1 MQVIE
6 KLRDLAL
13 NRKLAAVSAI
23 MVVFTVAASSYAV
36 LELSHNG
43 SSSQGL
49 IVYSAD
55 AYVQESNTMLNGF
68 HNTTGYPVAPAI
80 GAGSY
85 SAARSIGQGAPAD
98 IFISVAQGALDR
110 SYLLSR
116 YSGWAVAFASDQL
129 VLAYSSA
136 TISNAPAKSV
146 IAMFSQANASNSST
160 AYYAAF
166 SNLTSGAVKVGIA
179 NPSDDPAG
187 LRGWLALEIA
197 GYLYDRANVGY
208 FVNATLRNNASVSSL
223 NAALLVEPLEA
234 GYIQFLFIYK
244 SAAIANGLGF
254 ISLPASINQGEPGM
268 SSFYNK
274 FTYTLPTGT
283 VRGSPIFLYATVLAN
298 SSRSPES
305 YAFLGYLV
313 NNTNILSGF
322 GLSPLQ
328 PCILFSSVQDP
339 PEIAALVSEGHL
351 AYGGPL

>member
-1 MQVIE
+1 M
-6 KLRDLAL
+6 
-13 NRKLAAVSAI
+13 NRKLAVVSAI
-23 MVVFTVAASSYAV
+23 IVVCTIAASSYAV
-36 LELSHNG
+36 LELNMNG
-43 SSSQGL
+43 QGL

-55 AYVQESNTMLNGF
+55 AYVLESNTILNAF

-85 SAARSIGQGAPAD
+85 SAASSIGQGAPAD
-98 IFISVAQGALDR
+98 IFISVAKGAFDR

-136 TISNAPAKSV
+136 TLSNATAKSI

-179 NPSDDPAG
+179 NSSDDPAG

-197 GYLYDRANVGY
+197 GYLYDRGNVGY
-208 FVNATLRNNASVSSL
+208 FVNSTLGNNASVSSL
-223 NAALLVEPLEA
+223 NAALLVAPLEA

-244 SAAIANGLGF
+244 SAAIAHGLGF

-268 SSFYNK
+268 SSFYSK
-274 FTYTLPTGT
+274 FTYGT

-298 SSRSPES
+298 SSRSTES

-322 GLSPLQ
+322 GMYPLQ